1 MGDYQLYIGEKK
13 NWSGKEM
20 PNVVHVL
27 PLTRKKNILIEN
39 ILVNPEK
46 YLMHTVQRH
55 VMIPQK

>member
-1 MGDYQLYIGEKK
+1 MWCMFYFQ
-13 NWSGKEM
+13 
-20 PNVVHVL
+20 